1 MEHRNQAKQLAYGV
15 LYGMGHAR
23 LADGLKCSL
32 AEAKEHQDAFMRA
45 LPGLVGAVPTPSVS
59 MQLFLLLLF
68 GFLSQSLY
76 GRDSPDS

>member
-1 MEHRNQAKQLAYGV
+1 MHGNFRTIRDADQCASVVRRLVQVLPEHRNQAKALAYGV

-45 LPGLVGAVPTPSVS
+45 LPGLVRPPSA
-59 MQLFLLLLF
+59 LA
-68 GFLSQSLY
+68 
-76 GRDSPDS
+76 